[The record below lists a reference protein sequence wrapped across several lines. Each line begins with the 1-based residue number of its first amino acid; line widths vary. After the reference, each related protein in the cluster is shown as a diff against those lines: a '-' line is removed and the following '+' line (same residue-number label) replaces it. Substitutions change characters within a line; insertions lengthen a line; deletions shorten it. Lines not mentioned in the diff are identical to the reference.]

1 MENVRQKNRMGEF
14 LRKSMK
20 DKILETLL
28 ERYNKNYESLT
39 VNDQFQ
45 ETEPLTDLEFP
56 RIPSISEVLESERN
70 VPTLQEEL
78 EAKIKRH
85 IVYNLCGYVLYSRK
99 SLLKCEACLKNPTN

>member
-1 MENVRQKNRMGEF
+1 
-14 LRKSMK
+14 MK
-20 DKILETLL
+20 DKILKTLL
-28 ERYNKNYESLT
+28 ERDNKNYESLT
-39 VNDQFQ
+39 VQFQ
-45 ETEPLTDLEFP
+45 ETAPLTDLEFP

-85 IVYNLCGYVLYSRK
+85 MVYNLCGYVLYSWK